1 MDVLRTGVV
10 VIEQDGPVVRLRL
23 NRPERYNSIDRE
35 TLAALDHALI
45 PASGESRPL
54 LLEGSGPVFSLG
66 ADLREMAGFDADAAT
81 EYSRLGH
88 QVVARLERW
97 PGVTMAHLTGFVL
110 GAGLELAV
118 GCDVLVADSD
128 LRLGLPG
135 LAWAMMPCLGGL
147 RRLSCRLSS
156 KLCSDL
162 FLRGR
167 ILDAREGLDAG
178 LVDRICPD
186 PVRVAEL
193 AMELAEFGP
202 GAVRAIR
209 DMRLQRQGLI
219 DPEIEAELF
228 SQPFRSGE
236 CQKRLL
242 RLLAG

>member
-1 MDVLRTGVV
+1 MDILRTGVV
-10 VIEQDGPVVRLRL
+10 IIEQGGPVVRLRL
-23 NRPERYNSIDRE
+23 NRPERYNSLDLD
-35 TLAALDHALI
+35 TLAALDQALV
-45 PASGESRPL
+45 PAAGESRPL
-54 LLEGSGPVFSLG
+54 VLEGTGPVFSLG
-66 ADLREMAGFDADAAT
+66 ADLREMAGFDAAMAAD
-81 EYSRLGH
+81 YSRLGH
-88 QVVARLERW
+88 QVVARLEAW
-97 PGVTMAHLTGFVL
+97 PGVTVAHLDGFVL

-118 GCDVLVADSD
+118 GCDVLVADHD

-167 ILDAREGLDAG
+167 ILDAREGLDSG

-186 PVRVAEL
+186 PERVGEL
-193 AMELAEFGP
+193 AAELAEFGP
-202 GAVRAIR
+202 GAVHAIR
-209 DMRLQRQGLI
+209 GMRLRRQGLI